1 MSNEKHSTFDNAMIR
16 QAIKDMSPEQLEKYQ
31 KMGNSMYKT
40 IDFAK
45 NQVLN
50 NIDPP
55 TEEKLAYINS
65 GLKSGL
71 SPLDL
76 ERAELEV
83 LSEVYGERWFERY
96 GYTEND
102 IGEMAKGLLVESQEF
117 KK

>member
-76 ERAELEV
+76 DRAELEV

-96 GYTEND
+96 GC
-102 IGEMAKGLLVESQEF
+102 L
-117 KK
+117 